1 MPMLLSPRRLTSAVT
16 RGARL
21 LGRGL
26 LDVIYPPRCLGCG
39 ARPESPQLPLCP
51 QCLQSLERAPEMG
64 VTDRLDRLPVGDGVF
79 AGAMALWV
87 FDKGGTLQA
96 VQHALKYRN
105 RPRYGVPLGR
115 LMGEAFAERHPGPDG
130 VVPIPLHRTRR
141 LERGYNQSASLAEGA
156 AEALGCA
163 ARPDLLSRPHPTRS
177 QTGLSREERWRNV
190 RDSFAADPD
199 CAGGRWLVV
208 DDVLTTGSTAVAAG
222 QTLAEAGADELY
234 LMTLGLARQ

>member
-1 MPMLLSPRRLTSAVT
+1 
-16 RGARL
+16 
-21 LGRGL
+21 
-26 LDVIYPPRCLGCG
+26 
-39 ARPESPQLPLCP
+39 
-51 QCLQSLERAPEMG
+51 MG
-64 VTDRLDRLPVGDGVF
+64 VAARLDRLPVGSGVF

-105 RPRYGVPLGR
+105 RPRYGVPLGQ

-163 ARPDLLSRPHPTRS
+163 ARPDLLSRPRATRS

-190 RDSFAADPD
+190 RDSFAADTG
-199 CAGGRWLVV
+199 CAEGRWLVV

-222 QTLAEAGADELY
+222 QTLAEAGAEELY

>member
-1 MPMLLSPRRLTSAVT
+1 MPSLRSLKL
-16 RGARL
+16 GATQFVRN

-51 QCLQSLERAPEMG
+51 QCLQSTERAPEMG
-64 VTDRLDRLPVGDGVF
+64 VAARLDRLPVDGGVF
-79 AGAMALWV
+79 EGALALWV

-96 VQHALKYRN
+96 VQHSLKYRN

-115 LMGEAFAERHPGPDG
+115 LMGEAFAEEHPSPDG

-141 LERGYNQSASLAEGA
+141 LERGYNQSTTLAEGA
-156 AEALGCA
+156 ADALNCPC
-163 ARPDLLSRPHPTRS
+163 RPELLNRPHPTRS
-177 QTGLSREERWRNV
+177 QTGLSREKRWRNV
-190 RDSFAADPD
+190 RDAFGADPD
-199 CAGGRWLVV
+199 CAGGRWLIV

-222 QTLAEAGADELY
+222 ETLTDAGADSVS

>member
-1 MPMLLSPRRLTSAVT
+1 MPLSLRGMTSVVAH
-16 RGARL
+16 GLRL
-21 LGRGL
+21 LGRGV

-51 QCLQSLERAPEMG
+51 RCLRSLERAPKMG
-64 VTDRLDRLPVGDGVF
+64 VAARLDRLPVGGGVC

-115 LMGEAFAERHPGPDG
+115 LMGEAFLERYPCPDG
-130 VVPIPLHRTRR
+130 VVPVPLHRTRR

-156 AEALGCA
+156 AEALGCPSRA
-163 ARPDLLSRPHPTRS
+163 DLLARPRVTRS

-199 CAGGRWLVV
+199 CADGRWLVV

-222 QTLAEAGADELY
+222 QTLTEAGADELF

>member
-1 MPMLLSPRRLTSAVT
+1 MSLNLRKLTSAVAD
-16 RGARL
+16 GARL

-39 ARPESPQLPLCP
+39 TRPESPQLPLCP
-51 QCLQSLERAPEMG
+51 RCLQSLERAPEMG
-64 VTDRLDRLPVGDGVF
+64 VAARLDRLPAGGGVF
-79 AGAMALWV
+79 AGATALWV

-115 LMGEAFAERHPGPDG
+115 LMGEAFAERYPCPDG
-130 VVPIPLHRTRR
+130 VVPVPLHRTRR

-156 AEALGCA
+156 ADALGCA
-163 ARPDLLSRPHPTRS
+163 SRPDLLSRPRATRS

-199 CAGGRWLVV
+199 CAEGRWLVV

-222 QTLAEAGADELY
+222 ETLAEAGADELF
-234 LMTLGLARQ
+234 LMTLGLARR

>member
-1 MPMLLSPRRLTSAVT
+1 MSQHKGSISSAIADGI
-16 RGARL
+16 RG

-26 LDVIYPPRCLGCG
+26 LNVIYPPRCLGCG
-39 ARPESPQLPLCP
+39 ARPESPDLPLCP

-64 VTDRLDRLPVGDGVF
+64 VAARLDRLPVGSGVF

-87 FDKGGTLQA
+87 YDKGGALQA

-105 RPRYGVPLGR
+105 RPQYGVPLGR
-115 LMGEAFAERHPGPDG
+115 LMGEAFSKRYPCPDG
-130 VVPIPLHRTRR
+130 VVPVPLHNTRR
-141 LERGYNQSASLAEGA
+141 LERGYNQSASLAEGLA
-156 AEALGCA
+156 DVLGCP
-163 ARPDLLSRPHPTRS
+163 ARPDLLTRPRVTRS

-190 RDSFAADPD
+190 GDSFAADPD
-199 CAGGRWLVV
+199 CAGGRWLIV
-208 DDVLTTGSTAVAAG
+208 DDVLTTGSTAAAAG

>member
-1 MPMLLSPRRLTSAVT
+1 MSLNLRKLTSAVAD
-16 RGARL
+16 GARL

-26 LDVIYPPRCLGCG
+26 LDAIYPPRCLGCG
-39 ARPESPQLPLCP
+39 TRPESPQLPLCP
-51 QCLQSLERAPEMG
+51 RCLQSLERAPEMG
-64 VTDRLDRLPVGDGVF
+64 VAARLDRLPAGGGVF
-79 AGAMALWV
+79 AGATALWV
-87 FDKGGTLQA
+87 FDEGGTLQA

-115 LMGEAFAERHPGPDG
+115 LMGEAFAERYPCPDG
-130 VVPIPLHRTRR
+130 IVPVPLHRTR
-141 LERGYNQSASLAEGA
+141 
-156 AEALGCA
+156 ALGCA
-163 ARPDLLSRPHPTRS
+163 SRPDLLSRPRATRS

-199 CAGGRWLVV
+199 CAEGRWLVV

-222 QTLAEAGADELY
+222 QTLAAAGAEKLY

>member
-1 MPMLLSPRRLTSAVT
+1 MLMSLSLRKLTSAVAD
-16 RGARL
+16 GARL

-39 ARPESPQLPLCP
+39 TRPESPQLPLCP
-51 QCLQSLERAPEMG
+51 RCLQSLERAPEMG
-64 VTDRLDRLPVGDGVF
+64 VAARLDRLPAGGGVF
-79 AGAMALWV
+79 AGATALWV

-115 LMGEAFAERHPGPDG
+115 LMGEAFAERYPCPDG
-130 VVPIPLHRTRR
+130 VVPVPLHRTRR

-156 AEALGCA
+156 ADALGCA
-163 ARPDLLSRPHPTRS
+163 SRPDLLSRPRATRS

-199 CAGGRWLVV
+199 CAEGRWLVV

-222 QTLAEAGADELY
+222 ETLAEAGAEKLY

>member
-1 MPMLLSPRRLTSAVT
+1 MQA
-16 RGARL
+16 GRL

-26 LDVIYPPRCLGCG
+26 LDVLYPPRCLRCG

-51 QCLQSLERAPEMG
+51 RCLQSLERAPQ
-64 VTDRLDRLPVGDGVF
+64 VDVAARLDRLPVSSEVF
-79 AGAMALWV
+79 EGAQALWV

-96 VQHALKYRN
+96 VQHALKYNN

-115 LMGEAFAERHPGPDG
+115 LMGEAFSENDSVPDG
-130 VVPIPLHRTRR
+130 VVPVPLHRTRR
-141 LERGYNQSASLAEGA
+141 LERGYNQSAMLAEGV
-156 AEALGCA
+156 AEVLGCPC
-163 ARPDLLSRPHPTRS
+163 RTDLLARPHPTRS

-190 RDSFAADPD
+190 RASFAASSD

-222 QTLAEAGADELY
+222 QTLAEAGADALF
-234 LMTLGLARQ
+234 LMTLGLVRQ